1 MVTALMLCLYVAPV
15 LLVFGVMAA
24 IAEWLEGGE

>member
-1 MVTALMLCLYVAPV
+1 MVTAFLLTIYVAPV

-24 IAEWLEGGE
+24 IADWLEGGE